1 MEAVLI
7 ARFKTKREANRISR
21 LIEQLSKPVRS
32 ITGTNL
38 EDMYLG
44 EMIEEGMREKR
55 DHRYCWSPDQ
65 QSSTLNKLQLFHMC
79 N

>member
-1 MEAVLI
+1 MEAILI

-21 LIEQLSKPVRS
+21 LIEQHSKPVRS
-32 ITGTNL
+32 NTGTNL

-55 DHRYCWSPDQ
+55 DHPIAAFKQY
-65 QSSTLNKLQLFHMC
+65 LNKRIAKLSK
-79 N
+79 